1 MKQRKYKY
9 DFIFGNK
16 CLEVKNKKS
25 AIIEFMQGGIMK
37 DILSKTLINKTV
49 YVSDNIKGTH
59 LISTLSSSLNRTNFS
74 SINFG
79 ECEQLIRN
87 KSNINNNEE
96 LILYEIEHKVKGFNI
111 PIIEYLIFTEE
122 GVYLDLSIC
131 NNMSV
136 QYYIPVDIN
145 ENEIDLYNPYSDIY
159 NDECKKVKSDNGVD
173 MTLYDRT
180 KRFNDEDMSL
190 CEKDCI
196 YQGFDSDTKNV
207 KCDCNLK
214 NDLTYNND
222 KMSIFDNNL
231 YHI

>member
-1 MKQRKYKY
+1 MYDSENWGEYKDKITNDNNKYIEGCLLSKIELNCYQICSYYFYYDEKQNKYLCTEKLECPEPYNKLIEGKNECIKSCSETKKYKY

-111 PIIEYLIFTEE
+111 PIIEYLI
-122 GVYLDLSIC
+122 
-131 NNMSV
+131 
-136 QYYIPVDIN
+136 
-145 ENEIDLYNPYSDIY
+145 
-159 NDECKKVKSDNGVD
+159 
-173 MTLYDRT
+173 
-180 KRFNDEDMSL
+180 
-190 CEKDCI
+190 
-196 YQGFDSDTKNV
+196 
-207 KCDCNLK
+207 
-214 NDLTYNND
+214 
-222 KMSIFDNNL
+222 
-231 YHI
+231 